1 MVDLLLM
8 FVPFSLDPALK
19 RLAHSKATRPK
30 WAFAACCQGHRSS
43 RADVTARPGAPLPAF
58 DLIAG
63 SIVLQTLILI
73 VDKPIG
79 IFAGKNAVGLID
91 STRIVFSNIAR

>member
-1 MVDLLLM
+1 
-8 FVPFSLDPALK
+8 
-19 RLAHSKATRPK
+19 
-30 WAFAACCQGHRSS
+30 
-43 RADVTARPGAPLPAF
+43 LPAF